1 VLRRERLVKVENI
14 VNQEGI
20 VMVANLV
27 NKLQVSDMTIRRDLA
42 ELEGMS
48 RVIRIHGG
56 AQSLDYN
63 NQKEVPHREKKAIHH
78 EEKRA
83 VAKAAVSSIREGDTI
98 FLGTGTTVELM
109 SEFLKLSFIRVVT
122 NSLPVFDAFRK
133 QHPQYE
139 NILIGGNYRER
150 TGAFVG
156 SIANLALEKMRF
168 SRSFVGVN
176 GINKENIF
184 TSNMDEG
191 TTQRLAMN
199 NASKRYILADYH
211 KLNKESFYEFYKIKD
226 IDVLVT
232 NSEINVETTN
242 YYEKYINLLLAE
254 PVQEAA
260 VESGEEKWSIN
271 EHGE

>member
-1 VLRRERLVKVENI
+1 
-14 VNQEGI
+14 
-20 VMVANLV
+20 
-27 NKLQVSDMTIRRDLA
+27 
-42 ELEGMS
+42 
-48 RVIRIHGG
+48 
-56 AQSLDYN
+56 
-63 NQKEVPHREKKAIHH
+63 
-78 EEKRA
+78 
-83 VAKAAVSSIREGDTI
+83 
-98 FLGTGTTVELM
+98 
-109 SEFLKLSFIRVVT
+109 
-122 NSLPVFDAFRK
+122 
-133 QHPQYE
+133 
-139 NILIGGNYRER
+139 
-150 TGAFVG
+150 
-156 SIANLALEKMRF
+156 
-168 SRSFVGVN
+168 
-176 GINKENIF
+176 
-184 TSNMDEG
+184 MDEG